1 MRLAYYPGCTWETS
15 AREYDRSTR
24 RVAEHLGIEFTD
36 IPDWSCCG
44 SSAGHSTSRLLATA
58 LAARNLA
65 LAEEM
70 GLDLVAPCASCYQRL
85 AMACYEMTVDEK
97 LREQVNQITGR
108 PFQGHIR
115 VKSILEV
122 IAALETEQINAR
134 VIKPLQGL
142 KIAAYYGCLLVRPR
156 PVQVDDPENPLLI
169 EKIMAATGVEAV
181 DWSHK
186 TECCGAS
193 LAMSNGQLALPMVA
207 AILKAAELSGADCI
221 VCACPLCHFNLD
233 RRQSQVNRVRGTAYQ
248 LPVFYFTQL
257 LGVALG
263 LPPREMGVFNHFV
276 DTRRILELVS

>member
-1 MRLAYYPGCTWETS
+1 LQLAYYPGCCWETS

-24 RVAEHLGIEFTD
+24 RVGKHLGIDLID
-36 IPDWSCCG
+36 IPDWTCCG
-44 SSAGHSTSRLLATA
+44 SSAGHSTSHLLATS

-70 GLDLVAPCASCYQRL
+70 GLDVVASCASCYQRL
-85 AMACYEMTVDEK
+85 ALARHELVTNEQ

-108 PFQGHIR
+108 PFHGRIQ

-122 IAALETEQINAR
+122 IAALETAEISER
-134 VIKPLQGL
+134 VTKPLQGL
-142 KIAAYYGCLLVRPR
+142 KVAAYYGCLLVRPR
-156 PVQVDDPENPLLI
+156 PVQVDDPEDPQLI
-169 EKIMAATGVEAV
+169 EKIMLAAGAETV

-193 LAMSNGQLALPMVA
+193 LAMSNDQLALPMVA
-207 AILKAAELSGADCI
+207 SILRAAELSGANCI

-233 RRQSQVNRVRGTAYQ
+233 RRQSQVNRSRGTDYH

-257 LGVALG
+257 LGVAMG
-263 LPPREMGVFNHFV
+263 LDPRALGVFDHFV
-276 DTRRILELVS
+276 DTSGILSLVS